1 MSWTIN
7 RQGQYPTQPKD
18 DVVVWVYGLFT
29 DKDGDY
35 IKKKMRDCTG
45 NEITKEWLYHIGVPI
60 EKIDEIAQTCTAV
73 PVMMPFITSYF
84 MPRKFGDRPYVV
96 PKDGVN
102 FAFIGQFS
110 ETPDNPGRDTIFTTE
125 YS

>member
-35 IKKKMRDCTG
+35 I
-45 NEITKEWLYHIGVPI
+45 
-60 EKIDEIAQTCTAV
+60 
-73 PVMMPFITSYF
+73 
-84 MPRKFGDRPYVV
+84 
-96 PKDGVN
+96 
-102 FAFIGQFS
+102 
-110 ETPDNPGRDTIFTTE
+110 
-125 YS
+125 